1 MSQHVPC
8 PGPEE
13 EEGTALVPRAPAHP
27 GAGKW
32 LGVPTLGILEDEDS
46 PLPLL
51 QGPEPFMWP
60 NQSGQELGAAEPQL
74 PASFPSPH
82 GGKLGPSGLSLH
94 RGGTAPILPSAPAQG
109 SLTARDGAV
118 GMGVQPSLPFL
129 IPSSLPCSHFP
140 RSLGYLPCPHCLPRA
155 RLAHEHCASAKP
167 RMPQEETS
175 LLPLPVL
182 PPPLRQAVPECERK
196 LLRR

>member
-1 MSQHVPC
+1 M
-8 PGPEE
+8 
-13 EEGTALVPRAPAHP
+13 
-27 GAGKW
+27 
-32 LGVPTLGILEDEDS
+32 PTLGILEDEDS

-118 GMGVQPSLPFL
+118 GMGVQPSLPY
-129 IPSSLPCSHFP
+129 S
-140 RSLGYLPCPHCLPRA
+140 
-155 RLAHEHCASAKP
+155 RLF
-167 RMPQEETS
+167 
-175 LLPLPVL
+175 PLPFPVPIFPVPWDIFPVPTAFPVPGWHTSTVL
-182 PPPLRQAVPECERK
+182 QPSPECHRK
-196 LLRR
+196 RHLSFPCLFSRLRSDRLFLNARGNC